1 MSFAQ
6 NLLAL
11 NAELP
16 PHVTLVAVSKNQPI
30 ERIQEAYAAGQRI
43 FGENRVPEL
52 LQKYAALPKD
62 IAWHFIGHLQ
72 RNKVR
77 SIIPLVQLIQSVDS
91 FPLLQEIEKRAAEKG
106 KIIDCLLQVKIA
118 QEETKFG
125 LSFPEAEAAI
135 NEAARFHHAHIV
147 GLMGMATNTNDES
160 VIRQEFRSLAQLFRR
175 KQAAFPML
183 TILSLGM
190 SQDYKIAVEEG
201 STMVRIGSRIFGER

>member
-1 MSFAQ
+1 MSISR
-6 NLLAL
+6 NLFAL

-16 PHVTLVAVSKNQPI
+16 PHVTLVAVSKSQPI
-30 ERIQEAYAAGQRI
+30 ERITEAYAAGQRI

-77 SIIPLVQLIQSVDS
+77 SIIPFVQLIQSVDS
-91 FPLLQEIEKRAAEKG
+91 FPLLQEIEKRAAEEG

-125 LSFPEAEAAI
+125 LSFPEAEVAL
-135 NEAARFHHAHIV
+135 NEAVRFQHVHIT
-147 GLMGMATNTNDES
+147 GLMGMATNTDDTAI
-160 VIRQEFRSLAQLFRR
+160 IRQEFCSLAQLFQKLKRE
-175 KQAAFPML
+175 FPAL
-183 TILSLGM
+183 HVLSLGM
-190 SQDYKIAVEEG
+190 SNDYQIAVEEG
-201 STMVRIGSRIFGER
+201 STMVRIGSKLFGEK